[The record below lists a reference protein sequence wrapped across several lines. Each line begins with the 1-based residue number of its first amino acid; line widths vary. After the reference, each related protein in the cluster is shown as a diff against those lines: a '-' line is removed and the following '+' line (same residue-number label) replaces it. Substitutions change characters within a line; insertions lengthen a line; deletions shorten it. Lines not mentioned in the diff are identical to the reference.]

1 MSHHHI
7 KENKTRNHH
16 FRPSTEPVAKDNP
29 ETTNNQRP
37 ATKITEE
44 NQHMNL
50 MLVKLLVPSSPKD
63 VMSTKETPQ
72 GELWQRK
79 ALI

>member
-7 KENKTRNHH
+7 KEN
-16 FRPSTEPVAKDNP
+16 NP
-29 ETTNNQRP
+29 KTTNNQRP
-37 ATKITEE
+37 ATKIIEE

-72 GELWQRK
+72 GEVWQRK
-79 ALI
+79 R